1 MSVLKPIIVSL
12 VLLSLLTA
20 QAVGFSAASGDET
33 AAINAQLEGVALEI
47 DAGNSVLIDSTAYD
61 EVLVLIN
68 SSTTLNTDRPIAVG
82 DYIFVDYNGMMTRS
96 LPPQVTA
103 DTISM
108 YCLQGE
114 VTEVYP
120 DQNAVLLNTETS
132 GDVYVRL
139 PEGWEDDLS
148 PQQQLIVYFNGVMT
162 MSLPGQ
168 INASLIYVQ

>member
-1 MSVLKPIIVSL
+1 
-12 VLLSLLTA
+12 
-20 QAVGFSAASGDET
+20 
-33 AAINAQLEGVALEI
+33 
-47 DAGNSVLIDSTAYD
+47 
-61 EVLVLIN
+61 
-68 SSTTLNTDRPIAVG
+68 
-82 DYIFVDYNGMMTRS
+82 MTRS